1 MRSRHRPTLGD
12 ATAAAPDVSGH
23 MFFERR
29 RHLTGIAEQAAT
41 RPVAER
47 EGRAALAGEQI
58 MHIGGAETP
67 LLAQR
72 AREREVQPGR
82 KPRPEQ
88 LRAGQLCNALGVRS
102 PLGDPL
108 LRRTAGNGRVRRVI
122 AGPVLYSTCPT
133 AFSKRLRRTFPE
145 QNATTVKPRTS
156 THS

>member
-1 MRSRHRPTLGD
+1 VRCAAGIDRPWGT

-72 AREREVQPGR
+72 ARERKVQPGR

-108 LRRTAGNGRVRRVI
+108 RRRTGPWGTMEREVSLSLRLGRQLAVRNARGAAAGR
-122 AGPVLYSTCPT
+122 AFCP
-133 AFSKRLRRTFPE
+133 A
-145 QNATTVKPRTS
+145 
-156 THS
+156 